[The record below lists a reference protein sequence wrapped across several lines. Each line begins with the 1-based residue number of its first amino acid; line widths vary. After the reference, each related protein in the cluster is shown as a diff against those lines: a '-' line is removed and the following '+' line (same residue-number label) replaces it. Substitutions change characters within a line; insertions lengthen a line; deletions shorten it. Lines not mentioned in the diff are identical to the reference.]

1 MVFLGHRFIPLIKLA
16 LQNFQQLAD
25 KLEPQLTHS
34 FGKIIHCS
42 FVPTTFVHV
51 DVKLDLK
58 IKVNVEYLQY
68 CGKLTWL
75 LIHFVQHR
83 PRIFSQPLEKKN
95 LMMIVKSL

>member
-42 FVPTTFVHV
+42 FVPTTFAHV

-58 IKVNVEYLQY
+58 IKVNSLNSVVTSERKVGVGRMTPQY
-68 CGKLTWL
+68 
-75 LIHFVQHR
+75 
-83 PRIFSQPLEKKN
+83 
-95 LMMIVKSL
+95 